1 LFILFD
7 NALKYGR
14 PAPEGWVRLHLDLQE
29 GYALLQI
36 IDNGKGIH
44 PDDLPHVFD
53 RFYRGEHMPIYDTG
67 RAPPSGMGLGL
78 PIALA
83 IVHAHQGDISVIST
97 HDVETVFTVKLPC
110 TKK

>member
-1 LFILFD
+1 MKLQ
-7 NALKYGR
+7 
-14 PAPEGWVRLHLDLQE
+14 LDLQE
-29 GYALLQI
+29 GFAVLQI

-53 RFYRGEHMPIYDTG
+53 RFYRGEHMPIYDSDK
-67 RAPPSGMGLGL
+67 APPSGTGLGL

-83 IVHAHQGDISVIST
+83 IVHAHQGDVSVISIP
-97 HDVETVFTVKLPC
+97 DVETVFTVKLPC